1 MAVALS
7 GLCLAMGLF
16 SAEMLIFFRR
26 VFWAYSPYCK
36 PLSKVPT
43 SHMSNMTGQTDNVDV
58 VIVGGGPAGLNAAL
72 VLGRCRR
79 DVVLFDDGKP
89 RNAVSHALHGFLSRD
104 GIAPSELRAIA
115 RQQLATYPS
124 VHIDEDR
131 VIDAVRTDY
140 GFLVS
145 TRNGRRVRTRKLL
158 IAAGVVDDIPKQPG
172 FRELYGRGVFHCP
185 YCDGW
190 EMRDRPLAVYGRG
203 DAKGGGLALEMTH
216 WSRDTVLCTDGPS
229 ELSDHFRGRLEL
241 NGVAVREEKIVCLE
255 ISRSVPYDA
264 AFDIIFETG
273 ARLHRAAIFFNTSR
287 VQSTDLAARLGCDN
301 YDSEGC
307 EIDNDQQMTHIPGL
321 YVAGDAS
328 RDVLQVIVAAAEG
341 VEAAIGINNAL
352 LREDLP

>member
-1 MAVALS
+1 MHINNII
-7 GLCLAMGLF
+7 
-16 SAEMLIFFRR
+16 EQID
-26 VFWAYSPYCK
+26 
-36 PLSKVPT
+36 T
-43 SHMSNMTGQTDNVDV
+43 VDV
-58 VIVGGGPAGLNAAL
+58 IIVGGGPAGLNAAL

-79 DVVLFDDGKP
+79 NVRLFDDGKP

-104 GIAPSELRAIA
+104 GTSPLELRAIA
-115 RQQLATYPS
+115 RQQLAAYPS
-124 VHIDEDR
+124 VRVDEDR
-131 VIDAVRTDY
+131 AIDVVRTEH
-140 GFLVS
+140 GFLVT
-145 TRNGRRVRTRKLL
+145 TRNGRRVHARKLL
-158 IAAGVVDDIPKQPG
+158 LAAGVVDDLPKQPG
-172 FRELYGRGVFHCP
+172 FRDLYGIGLFHCP

-229 ELSDHFRGRLEL
+229 ELSDHYRRRLEI
-241 NGVAVREEKIVCLE
+241 NGVAIREEKIVCLE

-273 ARLHRAAIFFNTSR
+273 PRLHRAAIFFNTRR
-287 VQSTDLAARLGCDN
+287 VQSTDLAARLGCDM
-301 YDSEGC
+301 YDPKGC
-307 EIDNDQQMTHIPGL
+307 KVDNDQQMTHVPGL